1 MQIEESI
8 KGWRQLSSD
17 YAAERGQASQQ
28 GKGAFGGTFSAYD
41 DIDLDVIKPL
51 NRSSLA
57 IRITLLVLSVLTI
70 YALSTI
76 DYKTVDIPRAFAD
89 TVSNFKTIFLQP
101 YSHRF
106 SWWEAFYEVL
116 VTLGLA
122 FLTTLFG
129 AVIALV
135 LGLLA
140 ARNLAPKQVTDMIKG
155 FVAFIRAV
163 PTILWVLIFAV
174 AAGLGSAAAVIGMTF
189 HSISYLTKA
198 YSESFEDLDRSV
210 IEALTAS
217 GANWWQIVFQAV
229 IPSSI
234 TYLLSW
240 TFLRF
245 EINFANAV
253 AMGAAAGAA
262 GIGFDLFMA
271 SEFYFDLREIG
282 LITYLILGFAIVLE
296 AVSTNMKGKIQKR
309 V

>member
-1 MQIEESI
+1 MQIEDSI
-8 KGWRQLSSD
+8 NGWSQLGDNTQDTNPSI
-17 YAAERGQASQQ
+17 R
-28 GKGAFGGTFSAYD
+28 T
-41 DIDLDVIKPL
+41 IKPL
-51 NRSSLA
+51 NKASITMQAFLLILLA
-57 IRITLLVLSVLTI
+57 LTI
-70 YALSTI
+70 YFFATL
-76 DYKTVDIPRAFAD
+76 DYQEVNVFKGLVDTFENFMTV
-89 TVSNFKTIFLQP
+89 FLHP
-101 YSHRF
+101 YAQRF
-106 SWWEAFYEVL
+106 TLGEAFFNIV

-122 FLTTLFG
+122 FLSTLIG
-129 AVIALV
+129 GVIALF

-140 ARNLAPKQVTDMIKG
+140 AQNLAPKQITNLIKG

-174 AAGLGSAAAVIGMTF
+174 AAGLGSAAAIIGLSF

-210 IEALTAS
+210 IEALMAS

-229 IPSSI
+229 IPSSA

-253 AMGAAAGAA
+253 AMGAAAGAG

-271 SEFYFDLREIG
+271 GNFYFDLHEVG
-282 LITYLILGFAIVLE
+282 VITYFIIAIAIVLE
-296 AVSTNMKGKIQKR
+296 VASTNIKGKLQKS